1 MAKSRKAGKAES
13 GAIGPRGK
21 AFLLIFCL
29 AATGALLG
37 WILSDQMIDEANEF
51 LAREQMRQPWAD
63 IQLLSGANVILP
75 TLGVIVVCIS
85 ICLMIGLIGLQIML
99 FAKTK
104 SKYVLSLLVFLV
116 PLLVKSVFLV
126 GALGGLFI
134 SAGLPEN
141 PAHSTLNFSGFGLGN
156 LLVICAV
163 FESAAIGA
171 LLYLSME

>member
-1 MAKSRKAGKAES
+1 MVRNEKRDKFKLGS
-13 GAIGPRGK
+13 IGPRGK

-29 AATGALLG
+29 VATGALLG
-37 WILSDQMIDEANEF
+37 WILSSQMVDDANDF
-51 LAREQMRQPWAD
+51 LARAKARQPWAD
-63 IQLLSGANVILP
+63 IQLLSGTNVILP
-75 TLGVIVVCIS
+75 TLGVIVVCTS
-85 ICLMIGLIGLQIML
+85 ICLMIGLIGVQIML
-99 FAKTK
+99 FAKTQ

-141 PAHSTLNFSGFGLGN
+141 PAHTTLNFSGFGLGN
-156 LLVICAV
+156 ILVICAV
-163 FESAAIGA
+163 FESAAMGA